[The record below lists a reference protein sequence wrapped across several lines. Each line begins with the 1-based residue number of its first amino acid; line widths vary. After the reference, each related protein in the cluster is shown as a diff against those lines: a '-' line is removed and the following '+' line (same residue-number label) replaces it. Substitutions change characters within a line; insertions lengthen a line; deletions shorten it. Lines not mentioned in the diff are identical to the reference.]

1 MKSHKKI
8 SIKNNQNTRKRERK
22 IIKNNKKQK
31 RVKNERGRNKNLIKD
46 KK

>member
-8 SIKNNQNTRKRERK
+8 SIKNNQNTRERK